1 LPSPAEIARIA
12 AEAEQQRESLVAANA
27 QRMADQLGVPADRIG
42 LMGILRVEGGR
53 KGVTED
59 PNGVLRPFDES
70 TQLLVSYAWPRR
82 EGETGA
88 TTAGRR
94 SPTGSAE
101 NLRRELEEKEKR
113 LAPAVIIVERV
124 MPDAFERRN
133 SEAGMPVVGLTARG
147 ETLGAI
153 RLNTRGNE
161 QLSPRAM
168 AIELQKVDA
177 RFGSRM
183 GMSKME
189 TLTNEAG
196 RTADVMFVWL
206 APDTAPAN
214 SVD

>member
-1 LPSPAEIARIA
+1 MPPPEELLRIA
-12 AEAEQQRESLVAANA
+12 AEVEQQRESLVAATA
-27 QRMADQLGVPADRIG
+27 QRMADQLGIPTDRIG
-42 LMGILRVEGGR
+42 LMGNLRVEQGM
-53 KGVTED
+53 KGLTED
-59 PNGVLRPFDES
+59 PNGVLRPLDES
-70 TQLLVSYAWPRR
+70 AQLLVSYAWPRR
-82 EGETGA
+82 EGETGP

-94 SPTGSAE
+94 PTGFAE
-101 NLRRELEEKEKR
+101 GLRRELEEKEKR
-113 LAPAVIIVERV
+113 LAPAVIIVEQV
-124 MPDAFERRN
+124 MPDAFELRN

-168 AIELQKVDA
+168 GIELQKVDA

-196 RTADVMFVWL
+196 RTAEVMFVWL
-206 APDTAPAN
+206 DPDTGPAI
-214 SVD
+214 SVN